1 MPESDVGAS
10 GPAERG
16 AAPARQATPWRV
28 AVVACSLPMAMVTLS
43 NLVVSTALR
52 TLALKLH
59 ASTAQLQWFINAYVL
74 AFACLLLAGAAL
86 GDRFGRRR
94 VFIQGI
100 VLFTVASV
108 GCGLSTTSAELI
120 ATRAVQ
126 GVGAAAVLPLSL
138 SLLAQTVPAK
148 QRALA
153 LGLWSS
159 LNGVAVALG
168 PVVGGAVLGGL
179 DWHWIFWLNIPVG
192 VVSIPLVLA
201 LLPESKL
208 PEVGFD
214 VPGMVLAAA
223 GLVAVVW
230 GIVHAQADGWLSA
243 GVLGAFA
250 AGVALLTVFTLWQR
264 RAARP
269 LLPLSF
275 YRIRA
280 FTLTNIVSAA
290 MYFGV
295 FGSLFLIVQFLQIAP
310 PRTPLQAGVMLL
322 PWTLM
327 PMVVAPLAGALTDRL
342 GGGRLMALGLFLQA
356 GGLAWL
362 ILIATANTSYGLEAG
377 PMLVSGIGMGFV
389 FAPTAAV
396 VIGSVGPRFAGK
408 ASGAN
413 TTVREIGGALG
424 IAVLSTVFVDYGGSA
439 GAGAAQFLGG
449 LRPAIWVGV
458 AVVMAGG
465 LCALAIP
472 RATAPLPAPAAE
484 EPVAVSV

>member
-1 MPESDVGAS
+1 
-10 GPAERG
+10 
-16 AAPARQATPWRV
+16 
-28 AVVACSLPMAMVTLS
+28 
-43 NLVVSTALR
+43 
-52 TLALKLH
+52 
-59 ASTAQLQWFINAYVL
+59 
-74 AFACLLLAGAAL
+74 
-86 GDRFGRRR
+86 
-94 VFIQGI
+94 
-100 VLFTVASV
+100 
-108 GCGLSTTSAELI
+108 
-120 ATRAVQ
+120 
-126 GVGAAAVLPLSL
+126 
-138 SLLAQTVPAK
+138 
-148 QRALA
+148 
-153 LGLWSS
+153 
-159 LNGVAVALG
+159 
-168 PVVGGAVLGGL
+168 
-179 DWHWIFWLNIPVG
+179 
-192 VVSIPLVLA
+192 
-201 LLPESKL
+201 
-208 PEVGFD
+208 
-214 VPGMVLAAA
+214 
-223 GLVAVVW
+223 
-230 GIVHAQADGWLSA
+230 
-243 GVLGAFA
+243 
-250 AGVALLTVFTLWQR
+250 
-264 RAARP
+264 
-269 LLPLSF
+269 
-275 YRIRA
+275 
-280 FTLTNIVSAA
+280 
-290 MYFGV
+290 
-295 FGSLFLIVQFLQIAP
+295 
-310 PRTPLQAGVMLL
+310 
-322 PWTLM
+322 M